1 MQEAMKNMKG
11 MDEFIKNSDFERRLD
26 EFLESKLAQG
36 IDPEEILRNATKNMK
51 INRGENESED
61 EGQEFD
67 PSGIEID
74 PELFKMFD

>member
-51 INRGENESED
+51 LNRGDNESED

-67 PSGIEID
+67 PSGIDID

>member
-1 MQEAMKNMKG
+1 MKNMKG
-11 MDEFIKNSDFERRLD
+11 MAEFIKNSDFERRLD

-51 INRGENESED
+51 LNRGDNESED

-67 PSGIEID
+67 PSGIDID

>member
-51 INRGENESED
+51 INRGDNESED

>member
-51 INRGENESED
+51 INRGDNESED

-67 PSGIEID
+67 PSGIDID